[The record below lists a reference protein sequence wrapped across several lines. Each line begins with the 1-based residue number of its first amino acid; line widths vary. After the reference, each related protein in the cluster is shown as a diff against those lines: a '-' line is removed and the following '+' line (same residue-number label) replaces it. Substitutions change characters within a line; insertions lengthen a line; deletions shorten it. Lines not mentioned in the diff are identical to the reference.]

1 MRLQFQSLTRGPN
14 GPDSSPRL
22 RRSGFG
28 TIELVVS
35 MVLFG
40 VLVSSIGPIVR
51 HISVSNRLNEQRQL
65 AQLELANL
73 MEKISTLPP
82 GQVTPDRIEA
92 FRGEAKQASQ
102 LAQAELNSVVG
113 DEADGLRQVTLSLAW
128 KPDSGTGMKPVRL
141 TAWFRSTSS
150 ESEDAP

>member
-1 MRLQFQSLTRGPN
+1 MRHHYLSLTRESRDA
-14 GPDSSPRL
+14 DSLSRQ

-28 TIELVVS
+28 TIELIVS

-73 MEKISTLPP
+73 MEQISTLPP
-82 GQVTPDRIEA
+82 SQLTPDRVEG
-92 FRGEAKQASQ
+92 FRAEAKQTSQ
-102 LAQAELNSVVG
+102 LALAELKAVVG
-113 DEADGLRQVTLSLAW
+113 DEANGLRQVTLSLAW
-128 KPDSGTGMKPVRL
+128 KPDSGSGMKPVRL
-141 TAWFRSTSS
+141 IAWFRSTSS
-150 ESEDAP
+150 KSEDAS